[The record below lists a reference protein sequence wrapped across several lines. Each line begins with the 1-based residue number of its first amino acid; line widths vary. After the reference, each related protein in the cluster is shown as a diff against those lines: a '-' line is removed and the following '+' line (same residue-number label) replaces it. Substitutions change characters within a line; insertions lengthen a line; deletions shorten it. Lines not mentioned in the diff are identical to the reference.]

1 MDQQDLEKLS
11 SGAGEHK
18 NILNG
23 YIPAHANDDFF
34 RLIVENDEDFVA
46 VLDLEGRRI
55 YNNPSYAKIFGD
67 TERLKGLDSFSEI
80 HPDDQKRVKSAFRDT
95 VRSGNSHRLNF
106 RFVLADGSIRHM
118 ESCGT
123 LIRNSQGHALRV
135 VVVSRDITERLLKE
149 QEIFNLAFYDAL
161 TQLPN
166 RHLLSDRLDQAISIS
181 KRSGRYGALMFIDLD
196 NFKLLNDTH
205 GHSAGDLLLP
215 EVGRRITTCLREM
228 DTVARYGG
236 DEFVLILSELSKD
249 KTESTVQSKIVAEK
263 ISLILSEPYVL
274 KLHQKGS
281 LEDTIEF
288 HCTASIGVVLFI
300 NHEAS
305 KEDILKRA
313 DMTMYHAKET
323 GRNSIRFYDSTSD

>member
-1 MDQQDLEKLS
+1 MDHNDQEKLS
-11 SGAGEHK
+11 SLAAYRKDVFDGGS
-18 NILNG
+18 
-23 YIPAHANDDFF
+23 PAHASDDFF
-34 RLIVENDEDFVA
+34 RIIVENDEDFVA

-55 YNNPSYAKIFGD
+55 YNNPSYARIFGD
-67 TERLKGLDSFSEI
+67 AESIKGLDSFSEI
-80 HPDDQKRVKSAFRDT
+80 HPDDQRRVKTAFRDT
-95 VRSGNSHRLNF
+95 VQSGTSHRLNF

-123 LIRNSQGHALRV
+123 LVRNSQGHALRV

-149 QEIFNLAFYDAL
+149 QEILNLAFYDSL

-166 RHLLSDRLDQAISIS
+166 RHLLSDRLDQAMSIS

-196 NFKLLNDTH
+196 NFKQLNDKH
-205 GHSAGDLLLP
+205 GHIAGDLLLP

-236 DEFVLILSELSKD
+236 DEFVLVLSELSTD
-249 KTESTVQSKIVAEK
+249 KAKSIEQSRIVAEK
-263 ISLILSEPYVL
+263 ISSILSEPYVL
-274 KLHQKGS
+274 KLQQNGS
-281 LEDTIEF
+281 LEKTIEF

-313 DMTMYHAKET
+313 DVTMYQAKVV
-323 GRNSIRFYDSTSD
+323 GRNCIRFYDLDSE